1 MLLLRAITIY
11 YVFNSTVYNLSVCLC
26 ALMANKRV
34 HKAFVRYLYLYAN
47 IFLLC
52 QFEIYGIALLY
63 YYYID
68 VRTNVFVLYM
78 I

>member
-1 MLLLRAITIY
+1 
-11 YVFNSTVYNLSVCLC
+11 
-26 ALMANKRV
+26 MANKRV